1 MKKNLNI
8 FVCLVL
14 LLPAAIVHA
23 SSKFSRK
30 SILAGG
36 HQLYADTSAKKLK
49 ILFFLQDNVEI
60 LDFAGPMEAFTDAGF
75 DVKTVALKPGSI
87 ITQGV
92 LKITPDYTVDN
103 APKAD
108 ILCFFGGGYGLANPD
123 PKLIKWITVT
133 QNPKYYFSVCT
144 GAFYL
149 AKAGLL
155 DHLTVTTYH
164 EVISELQRRAPTAKV
179 LANVRYVDNGRII
192 TTAGISAGTDG
203 AIHLISK
210 LLGPDAAIEVTKI
223 MEYDR
228 WKPESGLDLT
238 KR

>member
-1 MKKNLNI
+1 MKKNLNY
-8 FVCLVL
+8 CLCLAL
-14 LLPAAIVHA
+14 LLFTTTVQA
-23 SSKFSRK
+23 SSKFSGRPTPA
-30 SILAGG
+30 SD
-36 HQLYADTSAKKLK
+36 HQSSADTSAKKLK
-49 ILFFLQDNVEI
+49 ILFYLQDNVEI

-92 LKITPDYTVDN
+92 LKITPDYTIDN

-155 DHLTVTTYH
+155 DHLTATTYH
-164 EVISELQRRAPTAKV
+164 SVIPELQRRAPKAKV

-210 LLGPDAAIEVTKI
+210 LLGRDAAVEVTEI

-228 WKPESGLDLT
+228 WKPESGLDLS